1 MPSEDTKKW
10 EFNQY
15 QKSDKAPFIVYA
27 DLACLIEKTDGCKS
41 NPQNPHTT
49 KVSEHIPLG
58 FSMSTILS
66 FKSKENKRDVDNRD
80 YYFFKKWS
88 Y

>member
-1 MPSEDTKKW
+1 M
-10 EFNQY
+10 
-15 QKSDKAPFIVYA
+15 
-27 DLACLIEKTDGCKS
+27 IEKNDGCKS
-41 NPQNPHTT
+41 NPENPSTA
-49 KVSEHIPLG
+49 KVSEHIQSG

-66 FKSKENKRDVDNRD
+66 FKSIENKRDVDNRD